1 MDWADFPIL
10 GKPLTDKRVE
20 RRLAAVLA
28 MDVAGYSR
36 LMGADEEG
44 TLGKLKAL
52 RKALVDP
59 KIVEHR
65 GRIVKTTG
73 DGMLVEFAS
82 AVDAARC
89 AVEVQRD
96 MAAQNAEVPQNSRIE
111 FRIGIHVGDI
121 IIDDNDIFGDGVN
134 IAARLEGIAEPG
146 GVCISDD
153 AHRQIRG
160 KVDFSY
166 NDLGLQTLKNIT
178 EPMRAWRMRLGSDA
192 LSLLP
197 LNPSAVLVHALAL
210 PDKPSI
216 AVLAFQNMSGDLEQE
231 YFADGIAED
240 IITALSKSR
249 WLFVIARNSS
259 FTYKGHAVDIKQ
271 IGRELG
277 VRYVLEGSV
286 RKASNRLRISG
297 QLIEAATGTHLWA
310 ERYDRALED
319 IFAVQDEITHSIIG
333 AIAPGI
339 LAAEIQRSQGKETTE
354 LGQWERLMRAHWHI
368 RRFTREDSDEAIR
381 LLDELLG
388 RQPDNALALADLAFS
403 LHFAALFGWT
413 DAPAAARTRMSETAR
428 RAVASDEQDA
438 AAHTSLAIHE
448 LFLGQ
453 HDNAIRRLLRAIELD
468 PNSSF
473 ARGYLGTAY
482 AFGGECDP
490 AIQNVQEA
498 MRLSPR
504 DFLTVVW
511 FTVSAWA
518 HLSAGKFEEAADCAK
533 RAIDCNPAFPDAH
546 GTFAAASANLGHM
559 DDARAGLDEFMRLM
573 PGLTVG
579 DERLIRPFRR
589 PVDRERF
596 LDGLRKAGLPEN

>member
-1 MDWADFPIL
+1 MGATL
-10 GKPLTDKRVE
+10 SGEHVE
-20 RRLAAVLA
+20 RRLAAILA
-28 MDVAGYSR
+28 ADVAGSCR
-36 LMGADEEG
+36 LIGIDEEG
-44 TLGKLKAL
+44 TLARLKAL
-52 RKALVDP
+52 RRTLFDP
-59 KIVEHR
+59 KIADHH
-65 GRIVKTTG
+65 GRVVKNTG
-73 DGMLVEFAS
+73 DGALVEFGS
-82 AVDAARC
+82 VVDAVRC
-89 AVEVQRD
+89 AVEIQRSV
-96 MAAQNAEVPQNSRIE
+96 AEQNVTLPQDSRIE

-153 AHRQIRG
+153 AQRQIRG
-160 KVDFSY
+160 KVDFVY

-178 EPMRAWRMRLGSDA
+178 EPMRAWHMRLGSDA
-192 LSLLP
+192 VSLLP
-197 LNPSAVLVHALAL
+197 LHSSAVPAQTLAL

-216 AVLAFQNMSGDLEQE
+216 AVLAFQNMSGDAEQE

-240 IITALSKSR
+240 IITTLSKSR

-286 RKASNRLRISG
+286 RKAGNRVRITG
-297 QLIEAATGTHLWA
+297 QLVEAATGSHLWA

-339 LAAEIQRSQGKETTE
+339 LAAEIQRSQGKEAAE

-368 RRFTREDSDEAIR
+368 RRFTRRDSSEAIR
-381 LLDELLG
+381 LLDELLR
-388 RQPDNALALADLAFS
+388 RQPNNALALADLAFS

-413 DAPAAARTRMSETAR
+413 DAPATARTRMSETAR

-468 PNSSF
+468 PNSTF
-473 ARGYLGTAY
+473 ARGYLGAAY

-490 AIQNVQEA
+490 AIDNVQKA
-498 MRLSPR
+498 IRLSPR
-504 DFLTVVW
+504 DFLMVVW
-511 FTVSAWA
+511 FTASAWA
-518 HLSAGKFEEAADCAK
+518 YLSAEKFEQAADCGK

-546 GTFAAASANLGHM
+546 GTFAVA
-559 DDARAGLDEFMRLM
+559 
-573 PGLTVG
+573 
-579 DERLIRPFRR
+579 
-589 PVDRERF
+589 
-596 LDGLRKAGLPEN
+596 

>member
-1 MDWADFPIL
+1 MSETRKIAAI
-10 GKPLTDKRVE
+10 
-20 RRLAAVLA
+20 LAA
-28 MDVAGYSR
+28 DVVGYSR
-36 LMGADEEG
+36 LTGADEDR
-44 TLGKLKAL
+44 TLARLRAL
-52 RKALVDP
+52 RSDLIDP
-59 KIVEHR
+59 TIAVHH
-65 GRIVKTTG
+65 GRVVKRTG
-73 DGMLVEFAS
+73 DGALVEFRS
-82 AVDAARC
+82 VVDAVRC
-89 AVEVQRD
+89 AIEVQNGMLER
-96 MAAQNAEVPQNSRIE
+96 NAGLPPERRID
-111 FRIGIHVGDI
+111 FRIGIHLGDI
-121 IIDDNDIFGDGVN
+121 VEESDGDLMGDGVN
-134 IAARLEGIAEPG
+134 IAARLEGIAKPG
-146 GVCISDD
+146 AICLSED
-153 AHRQIRG
+153 AYRQVKARLDLA
-160 KVDFSY
+160 VS
-166 NDLGLQTLKNIT
+166 DLGATQLKNIVDPIRVYSLQVGVAAEARPAAQS
-178 EPMRAWRMRLGSDA
+178 EPGVLEKPAA
-192 LSLLP
+192 P
-197 LNPSAVLVHALAL
+197 LTL

-216 AVLAFQNMSGDLEQE
+216 AVLAFQNMSGDAEQE
-231 YFADGIAED
+231 YFADGISED

-286 RKASNRLRISG
+286 RKASNRLRITG

-368 RRFTREDSDEAIR
+368 RRFTREDSNEAIR
-381 LLDELLG
+381 LLDELLR

-413 DAPAAARTRMSETAR
+413 DSPAEAKARMSQTAR
-428 RAVASDEQDA
+428 RAVACDEQDA
-438 AAHTSLAIHE
+438 GAHTSLSIHE

-453 HDNAIRRLLRAIELD
+453 HDSAIRRLLRAIDLD
-468 PNSSF
+468 PNSTF

-490 AIQNVQEA
+490 AIKNVQEA

-504 DFLTVVW
+504 DFLMVVW

-518 HLSAGKFEEAADCAK
+518 YLSAEKFEQAADCGK

-546 GTFAAASANLGHM
+546 ATFAAASAHLGHM

-573 PGLTVG
+573 PGLTAG

-589 PVDRERF
+589 PADSERF
-596 LDGLRKAGLPEN
+596 LDGLRKAGLPEK

>member
-1 MDWADFPIL
+1 
-10 GKPLTDKRVE
+10 
-20 RRLAAVLA
+20 
-28 MDVAGYSR
+28 
-36 LMGADEEG
+36 
-44 TLGKLKAL
+44 
-52 RKALVDP
+52 
-59 KIVEHR
+59 
-65 GRIVKTTG
+65 
-73 DGMLVEFAS
+73 
-82 AVDAARC
+82 
-89 AVEVQRD
+89 
-96 MAAQNAEVPQNSRIE
+96 
-111 FRIGIHVGDI
+111 
-121 IIDDNDIFGDGVN
+121 
-134 IAARLEGIAEPG
+134 
-146 GVCISDD
+146 
-153 AHRQIRG
+153 
-160 KVDFSY
+160 
-166 NDLGLQTLKNIT
+166 
-178 EPMRAWRMRLGSDA
+178 MRAWRMRLGSDA
-192 LSLLP
+192 ISLLP
-197 LNPSAVLVHALAL
+197 LNSSAVPVQSLAL

-216 AVLAFQNMSGDLEQE
+216 AVLAFQNMSGDAEQE

-286 RKASNRLRISG
+286 RKSGNRIRITG
-297 QLIEAATGTHLWA
+297 QLVEAATGAHLWA

-339 LAAEIQRSQGKETTE
+339 LAAEIQRSQGKETAE

-368 RRFTREDSDEAIR
+368 RRFTREDSGEAIR
-381 LLDELLG
+381 LLDELLR

-413 DAPAAARTRMSETAR
+413 DAPAAAKTRMSETAR

-518 HLSAGKFEEAADCAK
+518 QLSAGKFEEAADCAK

-589 PVDRERF
+589 PADRERF

>member
-1 MDWADFPIL
+1 MVELRSDL
-10 GKPLTDKRVE
+10 GKALTDKRVE

-28 MDVAGYSR
+28 ADVAGYSR

-52 RKALVDP
+52 RKALFDP

-89 AVEVQRD
+89 AVEIQRD
-96 MAAQNAEVPQNSRIE
+96 MAAQNSDVPPDNRIE

-166 NDLGLQTLKNIT
+166 NDMGLQSLKNIV
-178 EPMRAWRMRLGSDA
+178 EPMRAWHMRLGSDA
-192 LSLLP
+192 ISLLP
-197 LNPSAVLVHALAL
+197 LSSAAAPVQALAL

-216 AVLAFQNMSGDLEQE
+216 AVLAFQNMSGDAEQE

-286 RKASNRLRISG
+286 RKAGNRLRITG

-339 LAAEIQRSQGKETTE
+339 LAAEIQRSQGKETAE
-354 LGQWERLMRAHWHI
+354 LGQWERLMRAHWRI
-368 RRFTREDSDEAIR
+368 RRFTREDSSEAIR
-381 LLDELLG
+381 LLDELLQ
-388 RQPDNALALADLAFS
+388 RQPDNAMALADLAFS

-413 DAPAAARTRMSETAR
+413 DAPAAARVRMSETAR

-438 AAHTSLAIHE
+438 AAHTSLSIHE

-453 HDNAIRRLLRAIELD
+453 HDNAIRRLLRAIDLD
-468 PNSSF
+468 PNSCF

-490 AIQNVQEA
+490 AI
-498 MRLSPR
+498 
-504 DFLTVVW
+504 
-511 FTVSAWA
+511 
-518 HLSAGKFEEAADCAK
+518 
-533 RAIDCNPAFPDAH
+533 
-546 GTFAAASANLGHM
+546 
-559 DDARAGLDEFMRLM
+559 
-573 PGLTVG
+573 
-579 DERLIRPFRR
+579 
-589 PVDRERF
+589 
-596 LDGLRKAGLPEN
+596 